1 MKTSILHL
9 SDLHRDTLEE
19 PDSNSLLYSLE
30 RDFKRFSNI
39 APEIYLPNICVVSGD
54 LIAGSQKVGDEAY
67 HEIQAQYEQTKN
79 FLVEIANVFFAGDR
93 EKIVIVPGNHD
104 VCRED
109 VRKCIEKIPTPSNKQ
124 DIRKLRKLAYSQSSN
139 IRWSWDELC
148 FYKIVDEEKYKKR
161 FSFFSAMYSEFY
173 QGKRNYS
180 LEPSEQWDIF
190 DFKEQGI
197 SIGTINS
204 CFNNDQFRQA
214 GEINSTALTHMCRAM
229 KEPKRGGWLLAAT
242 WHHNL
247 SGPPTRED
255 YVSPSFLQ
263 ILMET
268 DIGLGMH
275 GHQHSP
281 ECFEEK
287 NRYGGEKRRI
297 TIISASTLC
306 SGSHHLQSG
315 IPRSYNVIEID
326 KENQI
331 GRVHQRAMMGEDI
344 KHPTWGSGTFLQ
356 TQTPFVDFTPVFPK
370 DVRPSDLD
378 LNIMIGNAEKFISQQ
393 QWDDAISLLEQHRE
407 HEVARVFLIKA
418 LENIDDNEKI
428 VELISPPKT
437 IPEVIL
443 VGGAIERLWN
453 KELAQIFLSYPI
465 VHNSN
470 DASIRQIKRTIERI
484 IK

>member
-9 SDLHRDTLEE
+9 SDLHRDALEE
-19 PDSNSLLYSLE
+19 PDSDSLIYSLE
-30 RDFKRFSNI
+30 RDFKRFSTLT
-39 APEIYLPNICVVSGD
+39 PEIHLPNICVVSGD
-54 LIAGSQKVGDEAY
+54 LIAGSKKTGDEAY
-67 HEIQAQYEQTKN
+67 QDIQTQYEQTKN
-79 FLVEIANVFFAGDR
+79 FLVGIANMFFHGDR

-109 VRKCIEKIPTPSNKQ
+109 VLKCVEKIKTPNDKRE
-124 DIRKLRKLAYSQSSN
+124 IRELKVLAHSLSSN

-148 FYKIVDEEKYKKR
+148 FYKIVDEEIYKQR
-161 FSFFSAMYSEFY
+161 FSLFSNMYTDFY
-173 QGKRNYS
+173 QGKRSYS
-180 LEPSEQWDIF
+180 LDPSEQWDIF
-190 DFKEQGI
+190 DFKDQGV

-204 CFNNDQFRQA
+204 CFNNDLFRHA
-214 GEINSTALTHMCRAM
+214 GEVNPTALTNMCRAM
-229 KEPKRGGWLLAAT
+229 KDPRRKGWLLAAT
-242 WHHNL
+242 WHHNT

-255 YVSPSFLQ
+255 YISPSFLQ

-281 ECFEEK
+281 ECFEGK
-287 NRYGGEKRRI
+287 NRYGCEKKRI

-326 KENQI
+326 EDKRK

-344 KHPTWGSGTFLQ
+344 KHPTWGSGNFLQ
-356 TQTPFVDFTPVFPK
+356 TQKSFVDFIPVLPEEA
-370 DVRPSDLD
+370 RPSNLS
-378 LNIMIGNAEKFISQQ
+378 LNIAIGDAEKLVSQQ
-393 QWDDAISLLEQHRE
+393 QWENAISLLEQYKD
-407 HEVARVFLIKA
+407 HEIARLFLTKA
-418 LENIDDNEKI
+418 LENINDDKKI
-428 VELISPPKT
+428 IDLISPPKT
-437 IPEVIL
+437 ISEAIL
-443 VGGAIERLWN
+443 VGGAINSLRD
-453 KELAQIFLSYPI
+453 KELAHNFLSNPI
-465 VHNSN
+465 VRDSN